1 MAGKL
6 KVAVVGVGYLGRHH
20 ARIYGGMEGV
30 DLVGVVDTNP
40 ENAERVAA
48 NYNTRSFEDYHDLPD
63 DLQAVSVAT
72 PTTTHYEI
80 AAHFLGKG
88 VSVLVE
94 KPMTGTLEEAESLHE
109 KACSSDAVLQVGHIE
124 RFNPAIMAI
133 RELKVDPKFIESHR
147 LAPFKFRCTDVGV
160 VMDLMI
166 HDLDIILELC
176 HSPVA
181 DVRAVGGAILAG
193 TEDIASARI
202 EFESGAVANI
212 TASRVSFKSLRRTRV
227 FSSDSFISLDYE
239 KKYALLARK
248 SKDLDMGAFDLE
260 GLDTGNVDDLK
271 KLLMNDLIQVKELRL
286 DEYEPLQKEL
296 ESFVQSAV
304 QGSEPLVPSSHGV
317 RSIRLATS
325 ILESLQEHK
334 W

>member
-1 MAGKL
+1 MGEKL
-6 KVAVVGVGYLGRHH
+6 TVAVVGVGYLGRHH
-20 ARIYGGMEGV
+20 ARIYSSMPDV

-48 NYNTRSFEDYHDLPD
+48 NYNTRSFGDYHDLPD
-63 DLQAVSVAT
+63 DLQAVSVST
-72 PTTTHYEI
+72 PTTSHHEI
-80 AAHFLGKG
+80 ASHFLGKG
-88 VSVLVE
+88 TSVLVE
-94 KPMTGTLEEAESLHE
+94 KPMTATLEEAEALHE
-109 KACSSDAVLQVGHIE
+109 AASRSDATLQVGHIE

-133 RELKVDPKFIESHR
+133 RELKVEPKFIESHR

-176 HSPVA
+176 QSPVS

-202 EFESGAVANI
+202 EFESGALANI

-248 SKDLDMGAFDLE
+248 SKDLDLGKFEAG
-260 GLDTGNVDDLK
+260 GLDTGNVEDLK
-271 KLLMNDLIQVKELRL
+271 KLLMTDLIQVKELRL

-296 ESFVQSAV
+296 ESFVESV
-304 QGSEPLVPSSHGV
+304 RSRRSPLVPSSHGV
-317 RSIRLATS
+317 RSIRLANS
-325 ILESLQEHK
+325 ILESLQRHK